1 MAPLILRP
9 TSPAHGGAAV
19 ARQDGKADG
28 KVWLVNYALP
38 GEVVEAEPRGRQGG
52 VSVAAATKILERSP
66 HRVDAPCP
74 YFGDCGGCQL
84 QHAAYRHQ
92 LDLKRQVVE
101 EAWARAGLRLPPD
114 APLLGMDD
122 PWRYRIRGE
131 FEALGGPEGWRFGFH
146 RLRSHAVLPI
156 DSCLIHDRRIEQAL
170 PAFAQAATEL
180 QLTGLQNLLLTIEPP
195 GRGLLWRL
203 RFHGREPR
211 WPRQDFAR
219 RVAELLPNMTLL
231 DDAMSLEFWD
241 LTFRVR
247 SDTFVQTNYRQMLV
261 LYRTALDMLEAGAG
275 EHVLDLYAGIGT
287 ISIAVARSAAGVTA
301 IEENPHAV
309 QLGRL
314 NARINSAPVEYLPG
328 KVEEVLRQV
337 RLGRHQ
343 SVILD
348 PPRAGCEPAAVAE
361 LIRLGAQRVVYVSCE
376 PSTHARD
383 LAGLVRGGYRVR
395 RAAIV
400 DMFPHTY
407 HIESVALLERS

>member
-1 MAPLILRP
+1 M
-9 TSPAHGGAAV
+9 
-19 ARQDGKADG
+19 
-28 KVWLVNYALP
+28 WLVNYALP

-52 VSVAAATKILERSP
+52 VSVAAATKILEPSP

-74 YFGDCGGCQL
+74 YFGAGRAQGAHSDGCGGCQL

-131 FEALGGPEGWRFGFH
+131 FEAVGGPRGWRFGFH
-146 RLRSHAVLPI
+146 RLRSHSVLPI
-156 DSCLIHDRRIEQAL
+156 DSCLIHDQRIEQAL
-170 PAFAQAATEL
+170 PAFARAATEL
-180 QLTGLQNLLLTIEPP
+180 KLTGLQNLLLTVEPQ
-195 GRGLLWRL
+195 GSGLLWRL

-211 WPRQDFAR
+211 WPRQDFAG
-219 RVAELLPNMTLL
+219 RVAELLRDITLL
-231 DDAMSLEFWD
+231 DDAMSFEFWD

-261 LYRTALDMLEAGAG
+261 LYRTALDMLEARAG

-287 ISIAVARSAAGVTA
+287 ISVAVAREAANVTA
-301 IEENPHAV
+301 VEENPHAV

-314 NARINSAPVEYLPG
+314 NARINSARVEYLPG
-328 KVEEVLRQV
+328 KVEEVLRQI

-348 PPRAGCEPAAVAE
+348 PPRAGCEPAALAE
-361 LIRLGAQRVVYVSCE
+361 LIRLGAQRIVYVSCE

-383 LAGLVRGGYRVR
+383 LVGLVRGGYRVR

-407 HIESVALLERS
+407 HVESVALLERS

>member
-9 TSPAHGGAAV
+9 TSPAHGGASV
-19 ARQDGKADG
+19 ARQDDKADG

-52 VSVAAATKILERSP
+52 VPVAAATKILERSP

-114 APLLGMDD
+114 APVLGMDD

-131 FEALGGPEGWRFGFH
+131 FEAVGGPEGWRFGFH
-146 RLRSHAVLPI
+146 RLRSHSVLPI
-156 DSCLIHDRRIEQAL
+156 DSCLIHDQRIEQAL

-180 QLTGLQNLLLTIEPP
+180 KLTGLQNLLLTVEPK

-219 RVAELLPNMTLL
+219 RVAELQPDMTLL
-231 DDAMSLEFWD
+231 DDAMSLDFWD

-261 LYRTALDMLEAGAG
+261 LYRTALDMLEAGAAD
-275 EHVLDLYAGIGT
+275 HVLDLYAGIGT
-287 ISIAVARSAAGVTA
+287 ISVAVAREAADVTA

-314 NARINSAPVEYLPG
+314 NARINSARVEYMPG
-328 KVEEVLRQV
+328 KAEEVLRQV

-348 PPRAGCEPAAVAE
+348 PPRAGCEPAALAE
-361 LIRLGAQRVVYVSCE
+361 LIRLGAQRIVYVSCE

-383 LAGLVRGGYRVR
+383 LVGLVRGGYRVR